1 MEMKNVLEPWT
12 IYDSIIVSSA
22 MYGNESNVQ
31 GWFPTFAAFG
41 AQQEHRFFKSRNEA
55 MAGLAYNNMQSQDR
69 ADFAFHA
76 LSIGLAFQGPSQ
88 PWEKRNAGE
97 FGTPP
102 GINISNF
109 FQFDLPN
116 HVGVEFR
123 LAQDIRLDASPYH
136 MPPGYGPRVSGVSQG
151 LDAAFDVPPN
161 GGPGGPAFLGYTSGV
176 VVGTQGEPTKD
187 NRFYF
192 KSEIAIP
199 RNETFEV
206 RITLSEYAR
215 MILTQITGPH
225 SYLWGEIA
233 GAPAAL
239 TEVRFPTRYVIQ
251 CAIHGLREVQQRGAL
266 SA

>member
-1 MEMKNVLEPWT
+1 MQMQNVMEPWT
-12 IYDSIIVSSA
+12 IYDSIVICSQF
-22 MYGNESNVQ
+22 YGNEANVQ
-31 GWFPTFAAFG
+31 GWFTSFTAFG
-41 AQQEHRFFKSRNEA
+41 QQQEHRFFKSRNEA
-55 MAGLAYNNMQSQDR
+55 MCGLAYNNMQSQDR

-76 LSIGLAFQGPSQ
+76 LSIGIAFQGPCQ
-88 PWEKRNAGE
+88 AWDHHIEGE
-97 FGTPP
+97 FTPPP
-102 GINISNF
+102 GINIPNF

-123 LAQDIRLDASPYH
+123 LAQDVRLDASPYH

-151 LDAAFDVPPN
+151 LDEFPVAQAQTFSPTN
-161 GGPGGPAFLGYTSGV
+161 AI

-192 KSEIAIP
+192 NSVIEIP

-215 MILTQITGPH
+215 QALAVMTGPW
-225 SYLWGEIA
+225 SYFWGEPVP
-233 GAPAAL
+233 G
-239 TEVRFPTRYVIQ
+239 EVASMVERRFPGRYVIQ

>member
-1 MEMKNVLEPWT
+1 MMNVMEPWT
-12 IYDSIIVSSA
+12 IYDSIVISSQ
-22 MYGNESNVQ
+22 MYGNEANVQ

-41 AQQEHRFFKSRNEA
+41 QQQEHRFFKSRNEA
-55 MAGLAYNNMQSQDR
+55 MCGLAYNNMQSQDR
-69 ADFAFHA
+69 SDFAFHA

-88 PWEKRNAGE
+88 PWEKYVDGE
-97 FGTPP
+97 FNPPP
-102 GINISNF
+102 GINIPNF

-123 LAQDIRLDASPYH
+123 LAQDVRLDASPYH
-136 MPPGYGPRVSGVSQG
+136 LPPGYGPRVSGVSQG
-151 LDAAFDVPPN
+151 LDAF
-161 GGPGGPAFLGYTSGV
+161 PAGATSSAGFSSAV

-215 MILTQITGPH
+215 LILGAITGPH
-225 SYLWGEIA
+225 NYYWGVPVA
-233 GAPAAL
+233 GEVATM
-239 TEVRFPTRYVIQ
+239 TEARFPTRYVIQ
-251 CAIHGLREVQQRGAL
+251 CALHGLREVQQRGAL

>member
-1 MEMKNVLEPWT
+1 MERMNVLEPWT
-12 IYDSIIVSSA
+12 IYDSIVISSQ
-22 MYGNESNVQ
+22 MYGNEANVQ
-31 GWFPTFAAFG
+31 GWFTSFQAFG
-41 AQQEHRFFKSRNEA
+41 QQQEHRFFKSRNEA
-55 MAGLAYNNMQSQDR
+55 MCGLAYNNMQSQDR
-69 ADFAFHA
+69 ADFGFHA

-88 PWEKRNAGE
+88 PWDKHVAGE
-97 FGTPP
+97 FTPPP
-102 GINISNF
+102 GINIPNF

-123 LAQDIRLDASPYH
+123 LAQDVRLDASPYH

-151 LDAAFDVPPN
+151 LDAPTSWE
-161 GGPGGPAFLGYTSGV
+161 GYTSAV

-206 RITLSEYAR
+206 RLTLSEYAR
-215 MILTQITGPH
+215 NILGQFTGPW
-225 SYLWGEIA
+225 SYLWGVPL
-233 GAPAAL
+233 GG
-239 TEVRFPTRYVIQ
+239 EVPGIQESRFPTRYVIQ